1 MLTFNGKPFNADDF
15 SRSLERAAVESIVA
29 QVREKFGS
37 IRHPTTGEFATVVA
51 TGESLQTLRMRV
63 EASAELLDIIKAKY
77 AGDDLPIEFVTTSG
91 ATPKVFL
98 SYAWENRDLASKIAH
113 ALQRNG
119 IDTWWAEWCLSA
131 GDSLRQKIDAGLGDC
146 THFVV
151 LLTPESIHKPWV
163 NQEMDAGLVRRL
175 DQQAKFIPLRHNL
188 SPSLLPPLLR
198 GMLSPDVDADAT
210 NIQQLINDI
219 HGVTR
224 KPPLGPAP
232 APVASA
238 ARAESGYS
246 AAATAVAEVFV
257 KQSTSGRSHDPQV
270 RVEELM
276 KTTGLSKE
284 DVFDALHELTSLAV
298 LYRGEAAWP
307 KDELFPEFDKFWMP
321 WDPAKD
327 ALQLAADLVNV
338 DGFPEGAGE
347 IATRYGWEPRRLNP
361 AISYLSARGA
371 VRASSALG
379 VPYVAIWVHKTDDT
393 RRFVKSRS

>member
-1 MLTFNGKPFNADDF
+1 VLKFNGKNFNGGDF
-15 SRSLERAAVESIVA
+15 GRALEQAAVQSIIA
-29 QVREKFGS
+29 QVRGKFGS
-37 IRHPTTGEFATVVA
+37 IRHPDTGEFATVVA
-51 TGESLQTLRMRV
+51 TGDSLQTLRMRV
-63 EASAELLDIIKAKY
+63 EASAELLEIVKAKY
-77 AGDDLPIEFVTTSG
+77 VDENLPIEFVTTG
-91 ATPKVFL
+91 AVAPKVFL
-98 SYAWENRDLASKIAH
+98 SYAWENKELAGKIAH
-113 ALQRNG
+113 ALHANG
-119 IDTWWAEWCLSA
+119 IDTWWAEWCISA

-151 LLTPESIHKPWV
+151 LLTPESIQKPWV
-163 NQEMDAGLVRRL
+163 NQEMDAGLVRKL

-188 SPSLLPPLLR
+188 QPSSLPPLLR
-198 GMLSPDVDADAT
+198 GMLSPEVDTDAT
-210 NIQQLINDI
+210 NIHQLINDI

-232 APVASA
+232 APVTSA
-238 ARAESGYS
+238 ARTETGYS

-257 KQSTSGRSHDPQV
+257 RKSAAGRLMDPQV
-270 RVEELM
+270 HVEELM
-276 KTTGLSKE
+276 KTTGLSEE
-284 DVFDALHELTSLAV
+284 DVVDALHELTSMAV
-298 LYRGEAAWP
+298 LHRGESAWP

-338 DGFPEGAGE
+338 EGFPESAEE
-347 IATRYGWEPRRLNP
+347 IAARYGWEPRRLNP

-393 RRFVKSRS
+393 RRFVKSRR